1 MNLQNKTSSMKSIN
15 GQLYIE
21 NIPVIDLAREY
32 GSPCYIYSYEII
44 TNNFLKYKKETR
56 NQDLICYAVK
66 ANSNIN
72 ILKLLAG
79 LGSGFDVV
87 SGNELKRCLTAGV
100 DKNKIVFSGVGK
112 SYEELEYAV
121 NSEILSINIES
132 VGEFKRISKIANKL
146 NKKVNCALRV
156 NPDISIGSHK
166 YIETGSKTSKFG
178 LDGQSIDEILK
189 LSYED
194 NLIKICTVACHIG
207 SQISDENLIIE
218 SLECIKSI
226 AAKLED
232 KGHQIEFLD
241 IGGGLGIRY
250 RDENEVNPKAL
261 LDKVKNVLKNTDY
274 KIILEPGRSIIGAS
288 GILVTKVEYIK
299 DAGEKRFAIIDVG
312 MNDFIRPSLYE
323 AWHEVREVENKDINS
338 HTYDLA
344 GPVCETGD
352 VLAENRELKVLPGD
366 YLAFM
371 DVGAYGSVMSSNYN
385 SRLKPIELLVN
396 KDAVEVI
403 KRKETF
409 EDLVALEI

>member
-1 MNLQNKTSSMKSIN
+1 MNLQNKTSMKSIN

-56 NQDLICYAVK
+56 KQDLICYAVK

-189 LSYED
+189 LSCED

-396 KDAVEVI
+396 KDVVEVI

>member
-1 MNLQNKTSSMKSIN
+1 MNLQNKTSMKSIN

-56 NQDLICYAVK
+56 KQDLICYAVK

-396 KDAVEVI
+396 KDVVEVI

>member
-1 MNLQNKTSSMKSIN
+1 MNLQNKTSMKSIN

-87 SGNELKRCLTAGV
+87 SGNELKRCLIAGV

-132 VGEFKRISKIANKL
+132 VGEFKRISKIANRL
-146 NKKVNCALRV
+146 NKTVNCALRV

-396 KDAVEVI
+396 KDVVEVI

>member
-1 MNLQNKTSSMKSIN
+1 MNLQNKTSMKSIN

-21 NIPVIDLAREY
+21 NIPVLDLAREY

-87 SGNELKRCLTAGV
+87 SGNELKRCLIAGV

-396 KDAVEVI
+396 KDVVEVI

>member
-1 MNLQNKTSSMKSIN
+1 MNLQNKTSMKSIN

-21 NIPVIDLAREY
+21 NIPVIDLAREF

-56 NQDLICYAVK
+56 KQDLICYAVK

-194 NLIKICTVACHIG
+194 KLIKICTVACHIG

>member
-1 MNLQNKTSSMKSIN
+1 METIN

-21 NIPVIDLAREY
+21 SIPVIELAKEY
-32 GSPCYIYSYEII
+32 GSPCYIYSSEII
-44 TNNFLKYKKETR
+44 TNNFLKYKEEIR
-56 NQDLICYAVK
+56 SQDLICYAVK

-87 SGNELKRCLTAGV
+87 SGNELKRCLKAGV

-132 VGEFKRISKIANKL
+132 VGEFNRISEIAKKL
-146 NKKVNCALRV
+146 NKTVNCALRV

-189 LSYED
+189 LSDED
-194 NLIKICTVACHIG
+194 NLIKISSVACHIG
-207 SQISDENLIIE
+207 SQISDEDLILE
-218 SLECIKSI
+218 SLECIKSV

-232 KGHQIEFLD
+232 DGHRIEFLD

-250 RDENEVNPKAL
+250 KDENEVNPKAL

-338 HTYDLA
+338 YTYDLA

-396 KDAVEVI
+396 KDVVEVI

>member
-1 MNLQNKTSSMKSIN
+1 MNLQNKTSMKSIN

-56 NQDLICYAVK
+56 KQDLICYAVK

>member
-1 MNLQNKTSSMKSIN
+1 MNLQNKTSMKSIN

-21 NIPVIDLAREY
+21 NIPVLDLAREY

-87 SGNELKRCLTAGV
+87 SGNELKRCLIAGV

-112 SYEELEYAV
+112 SYEELEYAI

-146 NKKVNCALRV
+146 NKTVNCALRV
-156 NPDISIGSHK
+156 NPNISIGSHK

>member
-1 MNLQNKTSSMKSIN
+1 MNLQNKTSMKSIN

-87 SGNELKRCLTAGV
+87 SGNELKRCLIAGV

-112 SYEELEYAV
+112 SYEELEYAI

-396 KDAVEVI
+396 KDVVEVI

>member
-1 MNLQNKTSSMKSIN
+1 MNLQNKTSMKSIN

-21 NIPVIDLAREY
+21 NIPVLDLAREY

-56 NQDLICYAVK
+56 KQDLICYAVK

-146 NKKVNCALRV
+146 NKTVNCALRV
-156 NPDISIGSHK
+156 NPNISIGSHK

-396 KDAVEVI
+396 KDVVEVI

>member
-1 MNLQNKTSSMKSIN
+1 MNLQNKTSMKSIN

-56 NQDLICYAVK
+56 KQDLICYAVK

-132 VGEFKRISKIANKL
+132 VGEFKRISKIANRL
-146 NKKVNCALRV
+146 NKTVNCALRV

-396 KDAVEVI
+396 KDVVEVI

>member
-1 MNLQNKTSSMKSIN
+1 MNLQNKTSMKSIN

-21 NIPVIDLAREY
+21 NIPVLDLAREY

-56 NQDLICYAVK
+56 KQDLICYAVK

-132 VGEFKRISKIANKL
+132 VGEFKRISKIANRL
-146 NKKVNCALRV
+146 NKTVNCALRV

-396 KDAVEVI
+396 KDVVEVI

>member
-1 MNLQNKTSSMKSIN
+1 MNLQNKTSMKSIN

-21 NIPVIDLAREY
+21 NIPVLDLAREY

-100 DKNKIVFSGVGK
+100 DRNKIVFSGVGK

-396 KDAVEVI
+396 KDVVEVI

>member
-1 MNLQNKTSSMKSIN
+1 MNLQNKTSMKSIN

-87 SGNELKRCLTAGV
+87 SGNELKRCLIAGV

-396 KDAVEVI
+396 KDVVEVI

>member
-1 MNLQNKTSSMKSIN
+1 MNLQNKTSMKSIN

-56 NQDLICYAVK
+56 KQDLICYAVK

-132 VGEFKRISKIANKL
+132 VGEFKRISKIANRL
-146 NKKVNCALRV
+146 NKTVNCALRV

-396 KDAVEVI
+396 KDVVEVI

-409 EDLVALEI
+409 EDLIALEI

>member
-1 MNLQNKTSSMKSIN
+1 MNLQNKTSMKSIN
-15 GQLYIE
+15 GKLYIE
-21 NIPVIDLAREY
+21 NIPVLDLAREY

-44 TNNFLKYKKETR
+44 TNNFLKYKKEIR

-87 SGNELKRCLTAGV
+87 SGNELKRCLIAGV

-112 SYEELEYAV
+112 SYEELEYAI

-274 KIILEPGRSIIGAS
+274 KIIIEPGRSIIGAS

>member
-1 MNLQNKTSSMKSIN
+1 MNLQNKTSMKSIN

-21 NIPVIDLAREY
+21 NIPVLDLAREY

-146 NKKVNCALRV
+146 NKTVNCALRV

-396 KDAVEVI
+396 KDVVEVI

>member
-1 MNLQNKTSSMKSIN
+1 MNLQNKTSMKSIN

-87 SGNELKRCLTAGV
+87 SGNELKRCLIAGV

-146 NKKVNCALRV
+146 NKTVNCALRV

-396 KDAVEVI
+396 KDVVEVI

>member
-1 MNLQNKTSSMKSIN
+1 
-15 GQLYIE
+15 
-21 NIPVIDLAREY
+21 
-32 GSPCYIYSYEII
+32 
-44 TNNFLKYKKETR
+44 
-56 NQDLICYAVK
+56 
-66 ANSNIN
+66 
-72 ILKLLAG
+72 
-79 LGSGFDVV
+79 
-87 SGNELKRCLTAGV
+87 
-100 DKNKIVFSGVGK
+100 
-112 SYEELEYAV
+112 
-121 NSEILSINIES
+121 
-132 VGEFKRISKIANKL
+132 
-146 NKKVNCALRV
+146 
-156 NPDISIGSHK
+156 
-166 YIETGSKTSKFG
+166 
-178 LDGQSIDEILK
+178 
-189 LSYED
+189 
-194 NLIKICTVACHIG
+194 
-207 SQISDENLIIE
+207 
-218 SLECIKSI
+218 
-226 AAKLED
+226 
-232 KGHQIEFLD
+232 
-241 IGGGLGIRY
+241 
-250 RDENEVNPKAL
+250 L

-396 KDAVEVI
+396 KDVVEVI

>member
-1 MNLQNKTSSMKSIN
+1 METIN

-21 NIPVIDLAREY
+21 SIPVIELAKEY
-32 GSPCYIYSYEII
+32 GSPCYIYSSEII
-44 TNNFLKYKKETR
+44 TNNFLKYKEEIR
-56 NQDLICYAVK
+56 SQDLICYAVK

-87 SGNELKRCLTAGV
+87 SGNELKRCLKAGV

-132 VGEFKRISKIANKL
+132 VGEFNRISEIAKKL
-146 NKKVNCALRV
+146 NKTVNCALRV

-178 LDGQSIDEILK
+178 LDSQSINEISK

-194 NLIKICTVACHIG
+194 NLIEISSVACHIG
-207 SQISDENLIIE
+207 SQISDEDLILE
-218 SLECIKSI
+218 SLECIKSV

-232 KGHQIEFLD
+232 DGHRIEFLD

-250 RDENEVNPKAL
+250 KDENEVNPKAL

-396 KDAVEVI
+396 KDVVEVI

>member
-1 MNLQNKTSSMKSIN
+1 MNLQNKTSMKSIN

-72 ILKLLAG
+72 ILKLLAE

-100 DKNKIVFSGVGK
+100 DRNKIVFSGVGK

-396 KDAVEVI
+396 KDVVEVI